1 MLRRDWS
8 VSAVTAG
15 FLAVLIS
22 YAGPL
27 LIFFQAARAADAT
40 PDMIASWVWAISIGA
55 AVSGI
60 VLSWWLKV
68 PVITAW
74 SAPGSALL
82 ITLFPGLSLQEAVGA
97 YITAAALILLVGLT
111 GGFDWLMRRIPR
123 GVCCGMMAGI
133 LFQFGARAFKAVEA
147 LPLPTLCMVG
157 AYLVARR
164 FWPRY
169 HLLMVLALGIALT
182 AGLGGVDWS
191 ALRFEITRPVFITP
205 QWSWASTLSLAVPLA
220 VVSLAGQ
227 FLPGMAILRG
237 AGYATPARPVL
248 VATGVASLLTAPF
261 GGITTVLAAITA
273 ALCTGREAHEDA
285 GRRYVAGIANGL
297 FYLVGGC
304 LAGTIIGLFTV
315 LPPAFVAV
323 LAGLALIG
331 AITANVQG
339 AASDPEHRE
348 AAIVTFLVT
357 ASGLTLWGLGAAF
370 WGVVIGGCAHAVLGW
385 KRPAA
390 PAASATSPAAG
401 AGSVSR

>member
-27 LIFFQAARAADAT
+27 LIFFQAARAAHAP
-40 PDMIASWVWAISIGA
+40 PDVMASWVWAISMGA

-60 VLSWWLKV
+60 VLSGWLKV
-68 PVITAW
+68 PVVTAW

-82 ITLFPGLSLQEAVGA
+82 ITLFPALSLQEAVGA

-147 LPLPTLCMVG
+147 MPLPTLCMVAG
-157 AYLVARR
+157 YLVARR

-169 HLLMVLALGIALT
+169 HLLVVLALGLVLT
-182 AGLGGVDWS
+182 AGSGSVEWG
-191 ALRFEITRPVFITP
+191 ALRLELTRPVFIAP
-205 QWSWASTLSLAVPLA
+205 AWSWASTLSLAVPLA

-248 VATGVASLLTAPF
+248 VGTGVASLLAAPF

-273 ALCTGREAHEDA
+273 ALCTGRDAHEDA
-285 GRRYVAGIANGL
+285 SKRYVAGIANGV

-304 LAGTIIGLFTV
+304 LAGTIIGVFTV

-331 AITANVQG
+331 AITANVLG

-357 ASGLTLWGLGAAF
+357 ASGMSLWGLGAAF

-385 KRPAA
+385 RQPAA
-390 PAASATSPAAG
+390 PQNVPATPSAG
-401 AGSVSR
+401 ALSR

>member
-8 VSAVTAG
+8 VPAATAG

-27 LIFFQAARAADAT
+27 LIFFQAARAAHAT
-40 PDMIASWVWAISIGA
+40 PEMMASWVWAISIGA

-60 VLSWWLKV
+60 ALSWWLKV

-74 SAPGSALL
+74 SAPGTALL
-82 ITLFPGLSLQEAVGA
+82 ITLFPDLSLHEAVGA
-97 YITAAALILLVGLT
+97 YITAAALILVVGLT
-111 GGFDWLMRRIPR
+111 GGFDWLMRRIPH

-147 LPLPTLCMVG
+147 LPLPTLCMVAG
-157 AYLVARR
+157 YLVARR

-169 HLLMVLALGIALT
+169 HLVLVLALGIALT
-182 AGLGGVDWS
+182 AGSGGVEWG
-191 ALRFEITRPVFITP
+191 ALRFELTRPVFITP
-205 QWSWASTLSLAVPLA
+205 AWSWASTLSLAVPLA

-237 AGYATPARPVL
+237 AGYTTPARPVL

-273 ALCTGREAHEDA
+273 ALCTGREAHEDP
-285 GRRYVAGIANGL
+285 GRRYVAGIANGA

-315 LPPAFVAV
+315 LPASFVAV

-357 ASGLTLWGLGAAF
+357 ASGMSLWGLGAAF
-370 WGVVIGGCAHAVLGW
+370 WGVVIGGCAHAVLGR
-385 KRPAA
+385 KRSTTPVA
-390 PAASATSPAAG
+390 PAIEPAHRAVG
-401 AGSVSR
+401 R

>member
-1 MLRRDWS
+1 MHRRDWS

-27 LIFFQAARAADAT
+27 LIFFQAARAAGAG
-40 PDMIASWVWAISIGA
+40 PELMASWVWAISMGA
-55 AVSGI
+55 AISGI
-60 VLSWWLKV
+60 ALSWWLKV

-74 SAPGSALL
+74 SAPGTALL
-82 ITLFPGLSLQEAVGA
+82 ITLFPALSLQEAVGA
-97 YITAAALILLVGLT
+97 YITAAALILIVGLS
-111 GGFDWLMRRIPR
+111 GSFDGLMRRIPR
-123 GVCCGMMAGI
+123 GICAGMMAGI

-147 LPLPTLCMVG
+147 MPLPTLCMVAG
-157 AYLVARR
+157 YLVARR

-169 HLLMVLALGIALT
+169 HLLVVLALGLVLT
-182 AGLGGVDWS
+182 ATVGGVDWGS
-191 ALRFEITRPVFITP
+191 LRVEVTRPVFTAP
-205 QWSWASTLSLAVPLA
+205 AWSWASTFSLAVPLA

-237 AGYATPARPVL
+237 AGYMTPARPVL
-248 VATGVASLLTAPF
+248 VATGLASLCTAPF

-273 ALCTGREAHEDA
+273 ALCTGRDAHEDPD
-285 GRRYVAGIANGL
+285 RRYVAGIADGL

-304 LAGTIIGLFTV
+304 LAGTIIGVFSV
-315 LPPAFVAV
+315 LPAPFVAV

-339 AASDPEHRE
+339 AVSEPEHRE
-348 AAIVTFLVT
+348 AAMVTFLVT
-357 ASGLTLWGLGAAF
+357 ASGMSLWGLGAAF

-385 KRPAA
+385 RRPGANEVLA
-390 PAASATSPAAG
+390 PESARSAIT
-401 AGSVSR
+401 R